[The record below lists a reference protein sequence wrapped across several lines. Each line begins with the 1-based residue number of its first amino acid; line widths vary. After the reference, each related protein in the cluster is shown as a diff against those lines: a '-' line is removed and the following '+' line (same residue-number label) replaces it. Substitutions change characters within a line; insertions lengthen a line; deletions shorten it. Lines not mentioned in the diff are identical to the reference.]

1 MLTNRFRDWLR
12 RMIVAWFGTS
22 VDRRDDDLG
31 RGCFS
36 PLREPE
42 RVVLEHLIASERDS
56 GA

>member
-1 MLTNRFRDWLR
+1 MLINRFRDWLR

-22 VDRRDDDLG
+22 AHRRDHALG
-31 RGCFS
+31 RGCFG